1 MFVYFDVLHIYYI
14 PQYLPVIKKLTK
26 KGHKCVLIFYKSQDA
41 KLISVCN
48 KFIADNRLSAVWL
61 NDTSQAFAFYQKSEV
76 DWIIF
81 GNAFPQSEKLNR
93 KTALMQHG
101 IGPKQC
107 YYDVSNAGMTVR
119 FVEGV
124 HRKNRL
130 QSLYPNGTFIDSG
143 YAKLDP
149 LFDYSVEKISLEK
162 LGLDPNK
169 RTLLYAPTFYPSS
182 IECMS
187 DHFADDFA
195 DYNIIIKP
203 HFFTLTKP
211 RYKKQRFKLANWKKH
226 TNVYIADENQFDL
239 TPFIAVADI
248 MLSDASSA
256 IFEFAALDK
265 PVIWCDFYKL
275 RWSYRGIFSFRL
287 KGRLDDDIHY
297 FNEICY
303 PAKHYQDL
311 ANMINQSSYESDV
324 FKENRARLIKLL
336 AGKMDGLSA
345 ERIANY
351 LEENK

>member
-1 MFVYFDVLHIYYI
+1 MFVFFDVLHIYYI

-48 KFIADNRLSAVWL
+48 KFIADYRLSAVWL
-61 NDTSQAFAFYQKSEV
+61 NDINQAFTFYQENEA
-76 DWIIF
+76 DWIVF
-81 GNAFPQSEKLNR
+81 GNAFSQSEKLNK

-101 IGPKQC
+101 IGPKPC
-107 YYDVSNAGMTVR
+107 YYDVSNTGMTVR

-124 HRKNRL
+124 HRQKRL
-130 QSLYPNGTFIDSG
+130 QSLYPDGTFIDSG

-149 LFDYSVEKISLEK
+149 LFDDSVEKISLEE

-169 RTLLYAPTFYPSS
+169 KTLLYAPTFYPSS

-211 RYKKQRFKLANWKKH
+211 RYKKQCVKLACWKQSK
-226 TNVYIADENQFDL
+226 NVYIADENQFDL
-239 TPFIAVADI
+239 TPFLAIADI

-265 PVIWCDFYKL
+265 PTIWCDFYKL

-287 KGRLDDDIHY
+287 KERLDEDIHY
-297 FNEICY
+297 FHEICH
-303 PAKHYQDL
+303 PARHYQDL
-311 ANMINQSSYESDV
+311 AIMIDKANSESKV
-324 FKENRARLIKLL
+324 FKGNRARLIKQL

-345 ERIANY
+345 ERIVNY
-351 LEENK
+351 LEQNK